1 MPEEPR
7 DLRTRVVEPIR
18 PVQLVAGIFVVGMV
32 VISDTLADTAIRGA
46 RVPSTAIAGDLL
58 RLTPSANQGIALGLL
73 SDAGPAVVI
82 LLTGL
87 ALAVAFASVR
97 RVRGTLFRAAIW
109 LLLGGGV
116 ANLIERVAHGR
127 VLDYVDLGLGNARWP
142 TFNLADVAIS
152 LAVVAVAAGIAAE
165 RLRRTVGGAS
175 GTERP

>member
-1 MPEEPR
+1 MPELPR
-7 DLRTRVVEPIR
+7 DLRTRVVEPLR
-18 PVQLVAGIFVVGMV
+18 AVQLVAGTFVVGIV
-32 VISDTLADTAIRGA
+32 AIGDTLADAAVRGA
-46 RVPSTAIAGDLL
+46 GEPSIAIAGDLL
-58 RLTPSANQGIALGLL
+58 RLTPSANEGIAFGLL
-73 SDAGPAVVI
+73 SDVGPAVVI

-87 ALAVAFASVR
+87 ALAFAFASVR
-97 RVRGTLFRAAIW
+97 RVRGILFRAAIW

-175 GTERP
+175 GTGRP

>member
-1 MPEEPR
+1 MPELPR

-18 PVQLVAGIFVVGMV
+18 AVQLVAGISLVGIV
-32 VISDTLADTAIRGA
+32 VIGDTLADTAIREAGE
-46 RVPSTAIAGDLL
+46 PGIAIAGDLL
-58 RLTPSANQGIALGLL
+58 RLTPSANVGIAFGLL
-73 SDAGPAVVI
+73 SDVGPAVVI

-87 ALAVAFASVR
+87 ALAVAVASVR
-97 RVRGTLFRAAIW
+97 RVRGFLFRAAIW

-142 TFNLADVAIS
+142 TFNVADVAIS

-175 GTERP
+175 GTGRP

>member
-1 MPEEPR
+1 MPELPR

-18 PVQLVAGIFVVGMV
+18 AVQLVAGTFVVGIV
-32 VISDTLADTAIRGA
+32 VIGDTLADTAIRGTGE
-46 RVPSTAIAGDLL
+46 PSIAIAGDLL
-58 RLTPSANQGIALGLL
+58 RLTPSANEGIAFGLL
-73 SDAGPAVVI
+73 SDVDPAVVI

-97 RVRGTLFRAAIW
+97 RVRGFLFRAAIW

-116 ANLIERVAHGR
+116 ANLIERAAHGR

-142 TFNLADVAIS
+142 TFNVADVAIS

-175 GTERP
+175 GTGRP